1 MLEKIGAEKKDSEV
15 WKEIDEAFAEVD
27 TRVHGEINFEEFKT
41 HMKTLI

>member
-27 TRVHGEINFEEFKT
+27 KQDTGGINFEEFKT